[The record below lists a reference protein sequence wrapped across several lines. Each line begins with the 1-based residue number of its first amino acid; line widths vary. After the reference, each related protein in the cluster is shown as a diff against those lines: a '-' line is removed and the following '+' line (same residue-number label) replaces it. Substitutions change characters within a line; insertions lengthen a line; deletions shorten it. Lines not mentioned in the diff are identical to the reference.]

1 MIRTI
6 KLALGAVVVS
16 VGAGCTMANVG
27 PGAAERQ
34 TQRAV
39 FSATYDDVYRATVQQ
54 AGEMKWAV
62 LFAEKDAGSVRVAT
76 PQTLGAWADTVAV
89 NVTKSDS
96 GVVVLVR
103 STLGQNPNRKNV
115 QRFLEGLSRRLSP
128 AVPYTRP

>member
-6 KLALGAVVVS
+6 ILALGAIVVS
-16 VGAGCTMANVG
+16 VGAACTMANVG

-39 FSATYDDVYRATVQQ
+39 FSATYDDVYRATVQE

-62 LFAEKDAGSVRVAT
+62 LFADKDAGSVRIAT
-76 PQTLGAWADTVAV
+76 PQTLGTWADTVAV
-89 NVTKSDS
+89 NLMKSS

-103 STLGQNPNRKNV
+103 STLGQSPIRRNV
-115 QRFLEGLSRRLSP
+115 QRFPEGLSRRLSP
-128 AVPYTRP
+128 AAPYAKP